1 MGAQAPDFQKE
12 NNMNEL
18 EQKILDVIGTR
29 NLTMREIADELDMSV
44 ADIWHGGLN
53 RLIGTGDVEKMTSNS
68 MTIYRRSRVTRDI
81 TNNHSLSDSQGTV
94 TQSIPS
100 REKDKGKVMVRRVTC
115 AGARPEIP
123 PYPEDPEEVVTA
135 AGEIGYVMSLREAAK
150 FISIYAPFDWE
161 SVEGRKIRNWP
172 KLLHVWKSRQKP
184 DEYIQAVNEAKRR
197 AAGLPPVDPA
207 ELEYEYYEDA
217 QGRKWRK
224 RPDETEWEEVK
235 EYITFSDGT
244 TALKGV
250 V

>member
-1 MGAQAPDFQKE
+1 
-12 NNMNEL
+12 MNEF
-18 EQKILDVIGTR
+18 EKKILDAIGTK
-29 NLTMREIADELDMSV
+29 NLTLQEIADQLGIDKSEV
-44 ADIWHGGLN
+44 WQNGLN
-53 RLIGTGDVEKMTSNS
+53 RMIGAGTIEQIRSDRYTSF
-68 MTIYRRSRVTRDI
+68 RVRARGTTSI
-81 TNNHSLSDSQGTV
+81 QSLSQGTDL
-94 TQSIPS
+94 
-100 REKDKGKVMVRRVTC
+100 KDKENMVGMVRRAQT
-115 AGARPEIP
+115 RTEIP

-135 AGEIGYVMSLREAAK
+135 AKGIDYVMSIREASK
-150 FISIYAPFDWE
+150 FISIYAPYDWE

-207 ELEYEYYEDA
+207 ELQYEYYEDA

-224 RPDETEWEEVK
+224 RPDEDEWESVPET
-235 EYITFSDGT
+235 ITFSDGT

>member
-1 MGAQAPDFQKE
+1 
-12 NNMNEL
+12 MNEL

-29 NLTMREIADELDMSV
+29 NLTLREIADELDMSA

-53 RLIGTGDVEKMTSNS
+53 RLVGTGEVEKLVSDS

-81 TNNHSLSDSQGTV
+81 TNNHSLSNYQGTV
-94 TQSIPS
+94 TQSTPS
-100 REKDKGKVMVRRVTC
+100 RDKEKGEVMVRRASR
-115 AGARPEIP
+115 AGAKTEIP

-172 KLLHVWKSRQKP
+172 KLLHVWKSRQNP
-184 DEYIQAVNEAKRR
+184 TEYSQAVKEAKRR

-207 ELEYEYYEDA
+207 EREYEYYVDA

-224 RPDETEWEEVK
+224 RPDEDEWESVPEL
-235 EYITFSDGT
+235 ITFSDGT

>member
-1 MGAQAPDFQKE
+1 
-12 NNMNEL
+12 MNEL

-29 NLTMREIADELDMSV
+29 NLTMREITDKLDMSV

-94 TQSIPS
+94 TQSTPL

-123 PYPEDPEEVVTA
+123 PYPEDPEEVIA
-135 AGEIGYVMSLREAAK
+135 AAKELDYTMSVKEAAK
-150 FISIYAPFDWE
+150 FISIYAPYDWE

-172 KLLHVWKSRQKP
+172 KLLHVWKSRQRP
-184 DEYIQAVNEAKRR
+184 EEYSQAVKEAKRR

-207 ELEYEYYEDA
+207 ELQYEYYEDA

-224 RPDETEWEEVK
+224 RPDEDEWESVPET
-235 EYITFSDGT
+235 ITFSDGT